1 MGITDTIVVPD
12 GPPTMCS
19 MELLTPTEMRKLGK
33 RMDSSPWVAEVIWL
47 QVRENH
53 PEKKFNRSW
62 DTALKKFHFAFS
74 DLKEGSLENFQ

>member
-33 RMDSSPWVAEVIWL
+33 RMDSSPWVAEVI
-47 QVRENH
+47 
-53 PEKKFNRSW
+53 
-62 DTALKKFHFAFS
+62 
-74 DLKEGSLENFQ
+74 